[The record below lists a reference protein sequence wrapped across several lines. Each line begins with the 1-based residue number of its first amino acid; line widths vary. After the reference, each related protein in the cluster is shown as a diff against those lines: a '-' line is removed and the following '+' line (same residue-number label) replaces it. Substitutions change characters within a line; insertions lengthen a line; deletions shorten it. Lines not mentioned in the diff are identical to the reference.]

1 MWWRRGGERW
11 RHSVPSTTTHILH
24 TAANATDER
33 ALAAS
38 IDALSTAGTY
48 LATDS
53 HGMVARSI
61 SREKRNQAVP
71 DHHAVGAG
79 TYQATDAAES
89 SGIIIRL
96 TPRRHLHRS
105 PQLRCGDG
113 HDHHLWNG
121 RLHSHRGR

>member
-61 SREKRNQAVP
+61 SREKRKM
-71 DHHAVGAG
+71 
-79 TYQATDAAES
+79 ES
-89 SGIIIRL
+89 STQCHTT
-96 TPRRHLHRS
+96 TPWESGRRSYSCCRS
-105 PQLRCGDG
+105 TAWSASGSVGD
-113 HDHHLWNG
+113 
-121 RLHSHRGR
+121 